1 MIPNFLRTSAV
12 VFVSSAAL
20 ALSAAAPGSALTT
33 FSGSLGLPDPTWV
46 RPVPNEVNDGNPATN
61 GLAGGNGG
69 YYYDVQ
75 SFTVSN
81 AGAYRI
87 VVNSTSNLNPLVV
100 LYQGAFNPNSQ
111 YTNVFRA
118 NGSLSGSATQAG
130 FNSLSLTPGTYNLVI
145 TSNPSIGA
153 NAALPNTGSI
163 GAYTGEV
170 TAVPFAFSPL
180 PGLAVAWAARGAR
193 RRIAAKKEV
202 LAKA

>member
-20 ALSAAAPGSALTT
+20 ALSAAAPSSALTT
-33 FSGSLGLPDPTWV
+33 FSGSLDLPDPTWV
-46 RPVPNEVNDGNPATN
+46 RPVPADVNDGNPATN
-61 GLAGGNGG
+61 GLANGTS
-69 YYYDVQ
+69 YYYDIQ
-75 SFTVSN
+75 PFTVVS
-81 AGAYRI
+81 GGPYRI
-87 VVNSTSNLNPLVV
+87 LVNSISALNPLVV

-118 NGSLSGSATQAG
+118 NGNLGGPTQAG
-130 FNSLSLTPGTYNLVI
+130 FTSLSLTPGTYNLVI
-145 TSNPSIGA
+145 TSNRPVGDASA
-153 NAALPNTGSI
+153 T